1 MGHNNS
7 KSKHSYNVETATQKP
22 QAQPQP
28 QPSTVPVDDAKSK
41 IELSPPPAAPPAVV
55 NSTPAPE
62 WINEAQFVEIL
73 KQTVPQFSKIQ
84 SFSAK
89 PALGAGENYA
99 TLMLRVS
106 IQAELTGE

>member
-28 QPSTVPVDDAKSK
+28 QSSTVPVDDAKSK
-41 IELSPPPAAPPAVV
+41 IKLSPPPAVV

-84 SFSAK
+84 SFSVK

-99 TLMLRVS
+99 ALMLRVS